1 MRGHRDLSAATAAAF
16 ICALVA
22 LIVPLEAVRLAFAV
36 PLCLVLPGYAITAAV
51 FAPSPLERP
60 QAVLFTIGLSV
71 TTIAIGG
78 LVLHFMP
85 GGVRDVSW
93 AALLCAVVSAG
104 CVIAARRRPEP
115 PRKRLSRLSLRLRPV
130 DGALLAG
137 AAACVVAAMALSW
150 TTLPAE
156 NAVGYTQLWM
166 LPHQGPA
173 VDGVRVGV
181 VNAEPDTLG
190 YRLEVRRGG
199 GEAPV
204 ISRFRIAPGE
214 EVTKFVEVS
223 TPRAGEPVRVT
234 ARLYRRDLP
243 PDEVYRR
250 VSAWVPGP

>member
-1 MRGHRDLSAATAAAF
+1 MRGHRDLAAVVAAAF
-16 ICALVA
+16 FSALVA
-22 LIVPLEAVRLAFAV
+22 LLVPLEAVRVAFAA

-60 QAVLFTIGLSV
+60 QAVLFSIGLSV

-85 GGVRDVSW
+85 GGVRDLSW
-93 AALLCAVVSAG
+93 AALLCAVVLVG
-104 CVIAARRRPEP
+104 CAIASRRRPGRSRASL
-115 PRKRLSRLSLRLRPV
+115 PRPRLRLRPL

-137 AAACVVAAMALSW
+137 AAAMIMVAFALSW

-156 NAVGYTQLWM
+156 NAVGYTQLWI
-166 LPHQGPA
+166 LPAEGPA
-173 VDGVRVGV
+173 SSGVRVGV

-190 YRLEVRRGG
+190 YRLEVRQGG

-214 EVTKFVEVS
+214 EVTRFVEVS
-223 TPRAGEPVRVT
+223 DSRSGEPVRVR
-234 ARLYRRDLP
+234 ARLYRSDL

-250 VSAWVPGP
+250 VSAWVPGA